1 MSDEQDPPAL
11 SLRPRKKPADDEA
24 AADSKDAQ
32 TEKPK
37 LSLKPKTDSASSEA
51 PSLSLK
57 PKTAEP
63 AKESPPQRQN
73 PLRNPPNR
81 GLNPNFQ
88 SSWETTRKKNRPR
101 RSLQPLNPR
110 WPSPRNRQPNPNRG

>member
-1 MSDEQDPPAL
+1 MSFPSWRNMQKRNRTRAHVGEIRRMSDEQDPPAL
-11 SLRPRKKPADDEA
+11 GLRPRKKPADDEA

-63 AKESPPQRQN
+63 AKESPPNAR
-73 PLRNPPNR
+73 
-81 GLNPNFQ
+81 
-88 SSWETTRKKNRPR
+88 TRCGTRPTA
-101 RSLQPLNPR
+101 
-110 WPSPRNRQPNPNRG
+110 G

>member
-1 MSDEQDPPAL
+1 MSVEQDPPAL

-24 AADSKDAQ
+24 AADYKDAQ

-51 PSLSLK
+51 PSLPLK

-63 AKESPPQRQN
+63 AKESPP
-73 PLRNPPNR
+73 PNAR
-81 GLNPNFQ
+81 
-88 SSWETTRKKNRPR
+88 TRCGTRPTA
-101 RSLQPLNPR
+101 
-110 WPSPRNRQPNPNRG
+110 G